1 MGKPQ
6 NVSGMFVCFLYQHC
20 TLGQGFIKLSA
31 LPSLHGRGIKRP
43 NKQISVSRVMGLKI
57 LGRVGTHIFFDW
69 NFMHF
74 ERHFAFQN
82 A

>member
-1 MGKPQ
+1 M
-6 NVSGMFVCFLYQHC
+6 
-20 TLGQGFIKLSA
+20 LG
-31 LPSLHGRGIKRP
+31 P
-43 NKQISVSRVMGLKI
+43 NKKRSLFRVTGLKI
-57 LGRVGTHIFFDW
+57 FGTVGTHIFFLFFLLKKY

>member
-1 MGKPQ
+1 MWTGKTDQTEP
-6 NVSGMFVCFLYQHC
+6 
-20 TLGQGFIKLSA
+20 TLRL
-31 LPSLHGRGIKRP
+31 RP
-43 NKQISVSRVMGLKI
+43 NKIINAFRVEGLKI
-57 LGRVGTHIFFDW
+57 LGTVGTHIFFLEKIY

>member
-1 MGKPQ
+1 MNPVEQ
-6 NVSGMFVCFLYQHC
+6 DRQ
-20 TLGQGFIKLSA
+20 
-31 LPSLHGRGIKRP
+31 KRP
-43 NKQISVSRVMGLKI
+43 NKKVKVFRVTGLKI
-57 LGRVGTHIFFDW
+57 LCRVGTHILKKKIWIFF